1 MPRNRVHL
9 ALAIVLSVST
19 AYADRESDQQRYDR
33 ERFAQYAR
41 NRFTF
46 GVAAN
51 RSHIQS
57 DALDETF
64 WTGRLQGGL
73 LLPLTDGAGPLWA
86 LDFGLGGGP
95 VDEGVAFTLPV
106 SFAYGYRT
114 PLLLGYAGGTFGVG
128 GAIGEQTGEIGPL
141 FGVMAR
147 LGIAGERVQLLAEAR
162 YEYVP
167 LRAGQSFSLWGFGP
181 VLVFVP

>member
-1 MPRNRVHL
+1 MKHAIGASFL
-9 ALAIVLSVST
+9 AVFMCAFEAHAAEPSQ
-19 AYADRESDQQRYDR
+19 EEYDR

-46 GVAAN
+46 GLAAN

-57 DALDETF
+57 DQLDEAL
-64 WTGRLQGGL
+64 WMGRVDGGL
-73 LLPLTDGAGPLWA
+73 LIPLADGAGPLWA
-86 LDFGLGGGP
+86 MHFGLGGGP
-95 VDEGVAFTLPV
+95 LDEGFAFTLPL

-114 PLLLGYAGGTFGVG
+114 PFVLGYAGGTFGVG
-128 GAIGEQTGEIGPL
+128 GAFGDGAGEIGPL
-141 FGVMAR
+141 IGVMAR

-167 LRAGQSFSLWGFGP
+167 LKAGQSFSLWGFGP
-181 VLVFVP
+181 VIVFVP